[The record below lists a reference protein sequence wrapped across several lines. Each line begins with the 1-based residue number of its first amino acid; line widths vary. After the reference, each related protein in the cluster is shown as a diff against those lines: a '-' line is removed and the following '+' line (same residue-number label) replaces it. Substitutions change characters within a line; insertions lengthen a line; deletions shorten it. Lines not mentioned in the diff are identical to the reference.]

1 MCRVL
6 PASPPPGLEQVPVG
20 RQLAAYFLTGRM
32 QPAALRFSSPV
43 HPPRGCY
50 QPVPPPAL
58 YPRPCALSRCP
69 AAAWAAPEQ
78 DGASGS
84 VFNEQRVP
92 RPRQGKQGP
101 AASGAGPGVPQ
112 PLGSVLQRWH
122 GDGTRCPLSP
132 HRSGA
137 GAVAAHRGAGSAGC
151 LRCAGDG
158 SSPGDSLVV
167 PTALWG
173 FGTLWG
179 RCQGWGMS
187 PCLTLS
193 PASLCP
199 QHPCPPRA
207 RSLESGVVELLEP
220 VRLGRCS

>member
-1 MCRVL
+1 MCRL
-6 PASPPPGLEQVPVG
+6 SPASPPPGLEQVPVG

-50 QPVPPPAL
+50 QPVPTPP
-58 YPRPCALSRCP
+58 YPCSCTLSQCP

-112 PLGSVLQRWH
+112 PLGSLLQRWH
-122 GDGTRCPLSP
+122 GDGTSCPLSP
-132 HRSGA
+132 HWSGA
-137 GAVAAHRGAGSAGC
+137 GAVAAHRGVGSAGC

-158 SSPGDSLVV
+158 SSPGDSRGTGVWPGCPHSPLGVWHPVGKTSGLGDVV
-167 PTALWG
+167 LPNPVP
-173 FGTLWG
+173 
-179 RCQGWGMS
+179 S
-187 PCLTLS
+187 IPLS
-193 PASLCP
+193 PAFLPAACTV
-199 QHPCPPRA
+199 PR
-207 RSLESGVVELLEP
+207 
-220 VRLGRCS
+220 VRHG